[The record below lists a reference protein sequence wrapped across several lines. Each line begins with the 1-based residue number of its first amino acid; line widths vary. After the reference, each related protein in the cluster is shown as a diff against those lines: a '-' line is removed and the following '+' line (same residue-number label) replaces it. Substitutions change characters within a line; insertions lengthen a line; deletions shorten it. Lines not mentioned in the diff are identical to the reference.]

1 MNTGVLELWFLADSK
16 RAACQGWNWR
26 TPWKS
31 AHHGCPKNLP
41 AVYRILWTIWKKV
54 SGEENCTNN
63 DQEVKWRIGTLNL
76 FVQIKGVQ
84 LSEHKGGRLC
94 ERLPP
99 VQQACV
105 EAGQKTFRNLIKV
118 WSLFN
123 ASMLQLIARAFD
135 DCVVSDSVFKLL
147 NVFGTLL
154 QRRLISL
161 ELSDKIPILLDHL
174 SSEMDDA
181 KTIFIKHKVRTSLLS
196 SPCSFLCLEE
206 SRKKGQAT
214 DWQELSSG
222 CRPTQVRARGSKMF
236 LHCFVFCWRK
246 WEKNN
251 LTCLSCN
258 NFLLW
263 SQEPLRI

>member
-1 MNTGVLELWFLADSK
+1 
-16 RAACQGWNWR
+16 
-26 TPWKS
+26 
-31 AHHGCPKNLP
+31 
-41 AVYRILWTIWKKV
+41 
-54 SGEENCTNN
+54 
-63 DQEVKWRIGTLNL
+63 
-76 FVQIKGVQ
+76 
-84 LSEHKGGRLC
+84 
-94 ERLPP
+94 
-99 VQQACV
+99 
-105 EAGQKTFRNLIKV
+105 
-118 WSLFN
+118 
-123 ASMLQLIARAFD
+123 MLQLIARAFD

>member
-1 MNTGVLELWFLADSK
+1 MNTVVLELWFLADSK

-99 VQQACV
+99 VHQACV

-118 WSLFN
+118 WSVFN
-123 ASMLQLIARAFD
+123 ASMANWSPGPSMTVWSRTQ
-135 DCVVSDSVFKLL
+135 
-147 NVFGTLL
+147 
-154 QRRLISL
+154 
-161 ELSDKIPILLDHL
+161 
-174 SSEMDDA
+174 SSN
-181 KTIFIKHKVRTSLLS
+181 
-196 SPCSFLCLEE
+196 CS
-206 SRKKGQAT
+206 
-214 DWQELSSG
+214 
-222 CRPTQVRARGSKMF
+222 MF
-236 LHCFVFCWRK
+236 LEPSSKDDWYPSSC
-246 WEKNN
+246 
-251 LTCLSCN
+251 LTKFQFYWITLAARWMTQKLYS
-258 NFLLW
+258 
-263 SQEPLRI
+263 